1 MTGIYNGAAG
11 LAELTELREKPAGT
25 VRITTGDHQAEAIL
39 LPAISK
45 LLPDYPDLHVEISV
59 NTGFVDIVAERF
71 DAGVRL
77 RTPHDLAAHTYSE
90 SISSLSFSTTDE

>member
-25 VRITTGDHQAEAIL
+25 VRITTGDHQADAIL
-39 LPAISK
+39 LPAIST

-59 NTGFVDIVAERF
+59 NIGFVDIVAERF
-71 DAGVRL
+71 DGARL
-77 RTPHDLAAHTYSE
+77 RTPHDLAVHTYSE